1 MVETEFTA
9 SCAGLLAV
17 VDRRELLDDKPYL
30 QRSIQLRNPYIDP
43 MHYVQAPSA
52 APAAAARARGRPREL
67 EPPAAAQRE
76 RDRRGPAQHGLA
88 MADERYERG
97 LEVLRD
103 IDPDMA
109 EQLREKLG
117 DLAPDLE
124 RMVVAFGFGDV
135 YGRPGLGLRERE
147 IATVAALTALGT
159 AERSCG
165 CTCGRR

>member
-1 MVETEFTA
+1 M
-9 SCAGLLAV
+9 
-17 VDRRELLDDKPYL
+17 
-30 QRSIQLRNPYIDP
+30 
-43 MHYVQAPSA
+43 AP
-52 APAAAARARGRPREL
+52 
-67 EPPAAAQRE
+67 
-76 RDRRGPAQHGLA
+76 D
-88 MADERYERG
+88 RYERG

-103 IDPDMA
+103 IDPTMA

-159 AERSCG
+159 AERQLRVHLRAALNVGVTREELVEVVMQMAVYAGFPAALNGISAIRQVFAEADAAG
-165 CTCGRR
+165 DGKRP